1 MDNQPARTS
10 QARLMVIL
18 GRGAIMLSLLAL
30 LGAWTTQLT
39 GTALFGLRH
48 ADAKK
53 PPRGIPAG
61 AFCCAAKLQHFFHRD
76 EELVRPWQAW
86 QRPTLPSLET

>member
-39 GTALFGLRH
+39 GTALFGLRQEHIFNDAIVLALLGLAFFVDAFWH
-48 ADAKK
+48 A
-53 PPRGIPAG
+53 RGI
-61 AFCCAAKLQHFFHRD
+61 
-76 EELVRPWQAW
+76 
-86 QRPTLPSLET
+86 